1 MEATHKSQWEG
12 GECGQG
18 RQNGENKVKKPSFKV
33 HNMVGEREMYSNK
46 GDREIEGTQT
56 EGVEHGSN

>member
-1 MEATHKSQWEG
+1 M
-12 GECGQG
+12 
-18 RQNGENKVKKPSFKV
+18 KKPSFKV